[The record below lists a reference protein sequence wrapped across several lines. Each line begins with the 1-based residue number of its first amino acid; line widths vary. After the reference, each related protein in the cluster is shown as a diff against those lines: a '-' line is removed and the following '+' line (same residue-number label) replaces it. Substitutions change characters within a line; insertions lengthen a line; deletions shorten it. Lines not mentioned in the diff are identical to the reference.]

1 MIAQPAFPA
10 EPWSVRETT
19 LDLNLLGQTESVF
32 ALANGHIGLRANLDE
47 GAPFAI
53 PGTYL
58 NSFYEQRPLPHAE
71 PGYGYPESGQTI
83 VNVTNGKLIRLLV
96 DDEPFDVRYG
106 QLTAH
111 QRELDLRAGVLRRSV
126 DWLSPAG
133 TAIRVHSTRLVSF
146 TQRSVAAIL
155 YELEPH
161 DAPVRVVVQS
171 ELVANEPGLP
181 AEADPRAAAAL
192 EAPLRSEG
200 FSDRAA
206 RVLLIHST
214 KRSKLLMAAGM
225 DHLVDAP
232 DGAKIS
238 AESEPDLG
246 RVTVVTALRPGQRL
260 RLVKFLAY
268 GWSSLR
274 TPPALQDQVVAA
286 LAAARHTGWEGL
298 RVEQRRYLDDFWAS
312 ADVEIDG
319 DLELQQA
326 VRFALFHTLQAG
338 ARAEQRAIGAK
349 GLTGPGYDGHTF
361 WDTERFVLPLLTYTA
376 PKAAADA
383 LRWRAQ
389 TLDLARERAHQL
401 GLEGAAFPWRT
412 IRGQECSG
420 YWPAGTAAFHI
431 GADIADAVIRYQ
443 AATGDD
449 EFEREV
455 GLKLLVETA
464 RLWQSLGHHDP

>member
-1 MIAQPAFPA
+1 MIAHPAFPA
-10 EPWSVRETT
+10 EPWSVRETALE
-19 LDLNLLGQTESVF
+19 LDLLGQTESVF

-47 GAPFAI
+47 GAPFAL

-83 VNVTNGKLIRLLV
+83 VN
-96 DDEPFDVRYG
+96 
-106 QLTAH
+106 
-111 QRELDLRAGVLRRSV
+111 QRELDFRAGLLRRSV

-155 YELEPH
+155 YQLEPC
-161 DAPVRVVVQS
+161 DRPVRVVVQS

-192 EAPLRSEG
+192 ETPLRSEG

-232 DGAKIS
+232 DGTEIS
-238 AESEPDLG
+238 AGSEPDVG
-246 RVTVVTALRPGQRL
+246 RVMVVAALRPGQRL

-274 TPPALQDQVVAA
+274 SLPDLRDQVAAA
-286 LAAARHTGWEGL
+286 LAAARHSGWEGL
-298 RVEQRRYLDDFWAS
+298 RAEQRRYLDEFWAS

-319 DLELQQA
+319 DIELQQA
-326 VRFALFHTLQAG
+326 LRFALFHTLQAG

-361 WDTERFVLPLLTYTA
+361 WDTKRCVLPLLTYTA
-376 PKAAADA
+376 PK
-383 LRWRAQ
+383 
-389 TLDLARERAHQL
+389 
-401 GLEGAAFPWRT
+401 
-412 IRGQECSG
+412 
-420 YWPAGTAAFHI
+420 
-431 GADIADAVIRYQ
+431 
-443 AATGDD
+443 
-449 EFEREV
+449 
-455 GLKLLVETA
+455 
-464 RLWQSLGHHDP
+464 